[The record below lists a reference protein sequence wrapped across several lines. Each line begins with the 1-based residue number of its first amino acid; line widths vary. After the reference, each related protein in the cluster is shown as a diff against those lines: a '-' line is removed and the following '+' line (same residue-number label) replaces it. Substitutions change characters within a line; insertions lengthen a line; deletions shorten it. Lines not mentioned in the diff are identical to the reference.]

1 MMDDGREHVDRPI
14 YDDDGEMIVW
24 PTLDED
30 MEEFA
35 EESEVA
41 TVAAS
46 DDTTEDDTYYEVPDT
61 VEDDQ
66 DRIDVQVESIE
77 DEECQDA
84 KIGDI
89 QQAGED
95 YNEAMDRI
103 VGVLMQALS
112 TEEMTET
119 MSAELQDATNDME
132 TAKQT
137 ITDLCG
143 DPDTKVLQTDPD
155 TKIPQNL
162 QEILETL
169 TKDGKAPWLYIDD
182 EGNLLLDGESV
193 PKLKVIELEAEKIKA
208 DYGEFK
214 DLTTNNFTAVNAKI
228 DNLDVGNLDAVNATI
243 KNLQA
248 DLAHIGVLI
257 GNSATIKDIQNLL
270 LTSKN
275 TTIENALI
283 KDAMIDTVSAN
294 KINTGIINT
303 NNVSIQ
309 SDDGSMLLQGNLQQ
323 FKDKAGNVRI
333 QIGKDA
339 KGDFTFTLY
348 GADGKGQLINQNGI
362 QSSDAIKDGL
372 IVNAKVADNANISAG
387 KLDIASLFSTMN
399 ESGYT
404 LKSSKIKF
412 DDKDQTLDVLFN
424 SLSTKVDNINTATG
438 DISGL
443 KTQVST
449 NTTNIGIANGK
460 IETLITNTTIE
471 DNGTTTTLK
480 NAFNSVK
487 DTVDK
492 HEQTISSMG
501 STLNS
506 VSIEYY
512 VSTSATSMQ
521 GGSWSTTTPQ
531 WQEGKYIWQ
540 RINYGKVNGTT
551 TYSTPVCI
559 QGAKGEDG
567 TGVNILDKYP
577 SLEELKKAHPTGNA
591 GDCYT
596 VNGTLYT
603 WSTSKNDWID
613 CGNIKGEKGDQGIQ
627 GIQGIQGERGEQG
640 VQGVPGKDGKTT
652 YFHIKYSANPNG
664 IPMSE
669 TPNTYIGTYVNYD
682 PNDSADS
689 TVYTWSRFEGEQGEQ
704 GIPGTNGTDGKTYY
718 LHIKYSDDGG
728 KTFTSNNGE
737 TPGAY
742 IGVYTDTND
751 KDSNSVTTYTWSK
764 IKGEK
769 GDKGDQGLQGVPG
782 TPGTDGVTHYTW
794 IRYAD
799 DINGTGISNDPTG
812 KTYIG
817 FAYNKETSTESNT
830 PTDYTWSLIKGDKGD
845 TGVKGDRGEKG
856 ETYYTWIKYSD
867 NADGTGLYDTPKDT
881 TMYIGIAINKT
892 TPTESVNKTD
902 YTWSKFKGDKG
913 DKGDR
918 GQQGEQGIPGTPGG
932 KGDPGE
938 KGQSLVNSTPQ
949 WYKSTSNTTQT
960 GGEWTTTMPTAE
972 KGYWYWL
979 RFKLDFENPTE
990 TKYTTPTLEQ
1000 VYTKTSQLE
1009 QSLDGFK
1016 TTVSNTYATNDSLGT
1031 VRNDVSKVEQTANSL
1046 TAKFTDGFDMGII
1059 QQNASGIKVLH
1070 TSIDD
1075 NSYTHMS
1082 PTGFYLKCKGTDIFK
1097 LESDGITMLGGILS
1111 NGTIQGATIIGSTFK
1126 NESNTFSVDSEG
1138 NIVGA
1143 QIKGSEVV
1151 GDSFSVEGEL
1161 TADVITA
1168 NKINSAQYPSTLEDD
1183 IQISINSGG
1192 SDDNELYDG
1201 VSFATVTGALEAL
1214 PKFLNGKVVDI
1225 WIQKDVYENI
1235 DIRYFSSGRINL
1247 YLDGNTVYGYVRSY
1261 MSSIKV
1267 YVYGGYMK
1275 YETAKTGVIHP
1286 STGCAVASRTAS
1298 LVGQESSCLNAYS
1311 LKIYGSDNASGSAT
1325 TIVGM
1330 ACDSYASG
1338 YYKDLQFIN
1347 CDIGFRA
1354 NAGGRIHAAGS
1365 SGVCSQYGFEAVS
1378 GGLITI
1384 ANSKQCGGNKSNTH
1398 VSSPGQIIA
1407 PTSVTYEGGNQTTD
1421 GNTAPTPTTSKTVTI
1436 KSNSGDTYRSSVY
1449 NNWKKD
1455 NTCRQG
1461 DYGYG
1466 DCNGCWF
1473 FGSQFNQFKDKS
1485 ISKIEL
1491 TIKRIS
1497 GGSYAA
1503 VPIVVKTHNY
1513 ASRPSGKPSYGSS
1526 CGSVSIA
1533 VGNSGKLT
1541 ITNSTILNALS
1552 GGTIKGFG
1560 IQSAYNASSY
1570 AVCSG
1575 SVTMKVTYK
1584 E

>member
-1 MMDDGREHVDRPI
+1 MMDDGREHVDRPV
-14 YDDDGEMIVW
+14 YDDDGEMIIW

-66 DRIDVQVESIE
+66 DRIDVQVEGIE
-77 DEECQDA
+77 DEECEDA

-89 QQAGED
+89 QQASESYD
-95 YNEAMDRI
+95 EAMDRI
-103 VGVLMQALS
+103 VSILTQALS
-112 TEEMTET
+112 TEEMTEE

-162 QEILETL
+162 QELLETL

-193 PKLKVIELEAEKIKA
+193 PKLKVVELEAQKVKA
-208 DYGEFK
+208 DLGEFK

-228 DNLDVGNLDAVNATI
+228 DNLNVGDLSAVNATI
-243 KNLQA
+243 KNLQS

-294 KINTGIINT
+294 KINTGTINT

-412 DDKDQTLDVLFN
+412 DDKNQTLDVLFN
-424 SLSTKVDNINTATG
+424 SLSTKVDTANG
-438 DISGL
+438 DMSKL
-443 KTQVST
+443 QTQVTT
-449 NTTNIGIANGK
+449 NTTNIGVANGK
-460 IETLITNTTIE
+460 IETLIADTTIE
-471 DNGTTTTLK
+471 EDGTTTTLK

-512 VSTSATSMQ
+512 VSTSAVALQ

-577 SLEELKKAHPTGNA
+577 SLEALKQAHPTGNP

-603 WSTSKNDWID
+603 WSTSKNDWVD

-627 GIQGIQGERGEQG
+627 GIQG
-640 VQGVPGKDGKTT
+640 P
-652 YFHIKYSANPNG
+652 
-664 IPMSE
+664 
-669 TPNTYIGTYVNYD
+669 
-682 PNDSADS
+682 
-689 TVYTWSRFEGEQGEQ
+689 QGEQ
-704 GIPGTNGTDGKTYY
+704 GP
-718 LHIKYSDDGG
+718 
-728 KTFTSNNGE
+728 
-737 TPGAY
+737 
-742 IGVYTDTND
+742 
-751 KDSNSVTTYTWSK
+751 
-764 IKGEK
+764 
-769 GDKGDQGLQGVPG
+769 QGP
-782 TPGTDGVTHYTW
+782 
-794 IRYAD
+794 
-799 DINGTGISNDPTG
+799 
-812 KTYIG
+812 
-817 FAYNKETSTESNT
+817 
-830 PTDYTWSLIKGDKGD
+830 
-845 TGVKGDRGEKG
+845 
-856 ETYYTWIKYSD
+856 
-867 NADGTGLYDTPKDT
+867 
-881 TMYIGIAINKT
+881 
-892 TPTESVNKTD
+892 
-902 YTWSKFKGDKG
+902 
-913 DKGDR
+913 
-918 GQQGEQGIPGTPGG
+918 QGEQGG
-932 KGDPGE
+932 KGDPGNPGE

-949 WYKSTSNTTQT
+949 WYKSTSSTTQT
-960 GGEWTTTMPTAE
+960 GGEWTGTMPVAE

-990 TKYTTPTLEQ
+990 TKYTAPTMEQ
-1000 VYTKTSQLE
+1000 VYTKTTSLE

-1016 TTVSNTYATNDSLGT
+1016 QTVSNTYATNDDLGT
-1031 VRNDVSKVEQTANSL
+1031 IRNDVSRVEQTANKIGWFISGSSL
-1046 TAKFTDGFDMGII
+1046 SSMALTQDALNIITEQVKVTGDMIVDG
-1059 QQNASGIKVLH
+1059 A
-1070 TSIDD
+1070 IDGK
-1075 NSYTHMS
+1075 T
-1082 PTGFYLKCKGTDIFK
+1082 
-1097 LESDGITMLGGILS
+1097 IT
-1111 NGTIQGATIIGSTFK
+1111 GATIIGSTFR
-1126 NESNTFSVDSEG
+1126 NQGNTFSVDSEG

-1161 TADVITA
+1161 TADTITA
-1168 NKINSAQYPSTLEDD
+1168 NKINNAQYPSTLDDD
-1183 IQISINSGG
+1183 IQIEIDPSSG
-1192 SDDNELYDG
+1192 SDDVELTEGAVYKTMGG
-1201 VSFATVTGALEAL
+1201 VIDAL
-1214 PKFLNGKVVDI
+1214 PKFLNGK
-1225 WIQKDVYENI
+1225 
-1235 DIRYFSSGRINL
+1235 RINIWMRGDITENADFQNYTSGQIRL
-1247 YLDGNTVYGYVRSY
+1247 YLDGHTLYGYIRNY
-1261 MSSIKV
+1261 MSSAKLW
-1267 YVYGGYMK
+1267 VYGGWPGT
-1275 YETAKTGVIHP
+1275 EEGQIGVVHP
-1286 STGCAVASRTAS
+1286 DTGCAVAGRTGS
-1298 LVGQESSCLNAYS
+1298 IISQESSSLNTYS
-1311 LKIYGSDNASGSAT
+1311 VKVYGSDNKHSDGQSNIVGYIGDAFASMYIKNTTLVNCEIGYRGSAC
-1325 TIVGM
+1325 
-1330 ACDSYASG
+1330 A
-1338 YYKDLQFIN
+1338 
-1347 CDIGFRA
+1347 
-1354 NAGGRIHAAGS
+1354 RIHDAS
-1365 SGVCSQYGFEAVS
+1365 SAGVCSEYGFQTTS
-1378 GGLITI
+1378 GAFITI
-1384 ANSKQCGGNKSNTH
+1384 ANAAHCGGLTANTAQTL
-1398 VSSPGQIIA
+1398 PGQIIQHA
-1407 PTSVTYEGGNQTTD
+1407 KATFAGGNQTTD
-1421 GNTAPTPTTSKTVTI
+1421 PDKAPTTSTTKVITI

-1449 NNWKKD
+1449 NNWKQD
-1455 NTCRQG
+1455 NTARQG

-1473 FGSQFNQFKDKS
+1473 FGTQFNRFKEKN
-1485 ISKIEL
+1485 ITKIEL

-1497 GGSYAA
+1497 GGVHAA

-1513 ASRPSGKPSYGSS
+1513 TSRPSGKPSYGSS

-1575 SVTMKVTYK
+1575 SVTMKVTYT

>member
-1 MMDDGREHVDRPI
+1 MIGDGQERVDRPV
-14 YDDDGEMIVW
+14 YDDDGEIIIW
-24 PTLDED
+24 PTEDEE

-35 EESEVA
+35 EEAEVA
-41 TVAAS
+41 TVATS

-77 DEECQDA
+77 DEECEDS

-89 QQAGED
+89 QQASESYD
-95 YNEAMDRI
+95 EAMDRI
-103 VGVLMQALS
+103 VSILTQALS
-112 TEEMTET
+112 TEEMTEE

-162 QEILETL
+162 QELLETL

-193 PKLKVIELEAEKIKA
+193 PKLKVVELEAQKVKA
-208 DYGEFK
+208 DLGEFK

-228 DNLDVGNLDAVNATI
+228 DNLNVGDLSAVNATI
-243 KNLQA
+243 KNLQS

-294 KINTGIINT
+294 KINTGTINT

-412 DDKDQTLDVLFN
+412 DDKNQTLDVLFN
-424 SLSTKVDNINTATG
+424 SLSTKVDTANG
-438 DISGL
+438 DMSKL
-443 KTQVST
+443 QTQVTT
-449 NTTNIGIANGK
+449 NTTNIGVANGK
-460 IETLITNTTIE
+460 IETLIADTTIE
-471 DNGTTTTLK
+471 EDGTTTTLK

-512 VSTSATSMQ
+512 VSTSAVALQ

-577 SLEELKKAHPTGNA
+577 SLEALKQAHPTGNP

-603 WSTSKNDWID
+603 WSTSKNDWVD

-627 GIQGIQGERGEQG
+627 GIQG
-640 VQGVPGKDGKTT
+640 P
-652 YFHIKYSANPNG
+652 
-664 IPMSE
+664 
-669 TPNTYIGTYVNYD
+669 
-682 PNDSADS
+682 
-689 TVYTWSRFEGEQGEQ
+689 QGEQ
-704 GIPGTNGTDGKTYY
+704 GP
-718 LHIKYSDDGG
+718 
-728 KTFTSNNGE
+728 
-737 TPGAY
+737 
-742 IGVYTDTND
+742 
-751 KDSNSVTTYTWSK
+751 
-764 IKGEK
+764 
-769 GDKGDQGLQGVPG
+769 QGP
-782 TPGTDGVTHYTW
+782 
-794 IRYAD
+794 
-799 DINGTGISNDPTG
+799 
-812 KTYIG
+812 
-817 FAYNKETSTESNT
+817 
-830 PTDYTWSLIKGDKGD
+830 
-845 TGVKGDRGEKG
+845 
-856 ETYYTWIKYSD
+856 
-867 NADGTGLYDTPKDT
+867 
-881 TMYIGIAINKT
+881 
-892 TPTESVNKTD
+892 
-902 YTWSKFKGDKG
+902 
-913 DKGDR
+913 
-918 GQQGEQGIPGTPGG
+918 QGEQGG
-932 KGDPGE
+932 KGDPGNPGE

-949 WYKSTSNTTQT
+949 WYKSTSSTTQT
-960 GGEWTTTMPTAE
+960 GGEWTGTMPVAE

-990 TKYTTPTLEQ
+990 TKYTAPTMEQ
-1000 VYTKTSQLE
+1000 VYTKTTSLE

-1016 TTVSNTYATNDSLGT
+1016 QTVSNTYATNDDLGT
-1031 VRNDVSKVEQTANSL
+1031 IRNDVSRVEQTANKIGWFISGSSSSSMTL
-1046 TAKFTDGFDMGII
+1046 TDEALTVIAKQLKVSGDMIVDG
-1059 QQNASGIKVLH
+1059 A
-1070 TSIDD
+1070 IDGK
-1075 NSYTHMS
+1075 T
-1082 PTGFYLKCKGTDIFK
+1082 
-1097 LESDGITMLGGILS
+1097 IT
-1111 NGTIQGATIIGSTFK
+1111 GATMVGGTFR

-1143 QIKGSEVV
+1143 QIQGSEVI

-1161 TADVITA
+1161 TADTITA
-1168 NKINSAQYPSTLEDD
+1168 NKINNAQYPSTLDDD
-1183 IQISINSGG
+1183 IQIEIDPSTG
-1192 SDDNELYDG
+1192 SDDVELAEGAVYQTIAG
-1201 VSFATVTGALEAL
+1201 VLDAL
-1214 PKFLNGKVVDI
+1214 PKFLNGKCVSIWMRGDI
-1225 WIQKDVYENI
+1225 TENA
-1235 DIRYFSSGRINL
+1235 DFQNYTSGQIKF
-1247 YLDGNTVYGYVRSY
+1247 YLDGHTLYGYIRNY
-1261 MSSIKV
+1261 MSSAKLW
-1267 YVYGGYMK
+1267 VYGGWPGT
-1275 YETAKTGVIHP
+1275 EEGQTGVVHP
-1286 STGCAVASRTAS
+1286 DTGCAVAGRTGS
-1298 LVGQESSCLNAYS
+1298 IISQESSSLNTYS
-1311 LKIYGSDNASGSAT
+1311 IKVYGSDNKHSDGQSS
-1325 TIVGM
+1325 IVGYIGD
-1330 ACDSYASG
+1330 AFASMYIKNTTLVNCEVG
-1338 YYKDLQFIN
+1338 YRGSG
-1347 CDIGFRA
+1347 CA
-1354 NAGGRIHAAGS
+1354 RIHDAS
-1365 SGVCSQYGFEAVS
+1365 SAGVCSEYGFQTTS
-1378 GGLITI
+1378 GAFITI
-1384 ANSKQCGGNKSNTH
+1384 ANAAHCGGLTANTAQTL
-1398 VSSPGQIIA
+1398 PGQIIQHA
-1407 PTSVTYEGGNQTTD
+1407 KATFAGGNQTTD
-1421 GNTAPTPTTSKTVTI
+1421 PDKAPTTSTTKVITI

-1449 NNWKKD
+1449 NNWKQD
-1455 NTCRQG
+1455 NTARQG

-1473 FGSQFNQFKDKS
+1473 FGTQFNRFKEKN
-1485 ISKIEL
+1485 ITKIEL

-1497 GGSYAA
+1497 GGVHAA

-1575 SVTMKVTYK
+1575 SVTMKVTYT

>member
-1 MMDDGREHVDRPI
+1 MIGDGQERVDRPV
-14 YDDDGEMIVW
+14 YDDDGEIIIW
-24 PTLDED
+24 PTEDEE

-35 EESEVA
+35 EEAEVA
-41 TVAAS
+41 TVATS

-77 DEECQDA
+77 DEECEDS

-89 QQAGED
+89 QQASESYD
-95 YNEAMDRI
+95 EAMDRI
-103 VGVLMQALS
+103 VSILTQALS
-112 TEEMTET
+112 TEEMTEE

-162 QEILETL
+162 QELLETL

-193 PKLKVIELEAEKIKA
+193 PKLKVVELEAQKVKA
-208 DYGEFK
+208 DLGEFK

-228 DNLDVGNLDAVNATI
+228 DNLNVGDLSAVNATI
-243 KNLQA
+243 KNLQS

-294 KINTGIINT
+294 KINTGTINT

-412 DDKDQTLDVLFN
+412 DDKNQTLDVLFN
-424 SLSTKVDNINTATG
+424 SLSTKVDTANG
-438 DISGL
+438 DMSKL
-443 KTQVST
+443 QTQVTT
-449 NTTNIGIANGK
+449 NTTNIGVANGK
-460 IETLITNTTIE
+460 IETLIADTTIE
-471 DNGTTTTLK
+471 EDGTTTTLK

-512 VSTSATSMQ
+512 VSTSAVALQ

-577 SLEELKKAHPTGNA
+577 SLEALKQAHPTGNP

-603 WSTSKNDWID
+603 WSTSKNDWVD

-627 GIQGIQGERGEQG
+627 GIQG
-640 VQGVPGKDGKTT
+640 P
-652 YFHIKYSANPNG
+652 
-664 IPMSE
+664 
-669 TPNTYIGTYVNYD
+669 
-682 PNDSADS
+682 
-689 TVYTWSRFEGEQGEQ
+689 QGEQ
-704 GIPGTNGTDGKTYY
+704 GP
-718 LHIKYSDDGG
+718 
-728 KTFTSNNGE
+728 
-737 TPGAY
+737 
-742 IGVYTDTND
+742 
-751 KDSNSVTTYTWSK
+751 
-764 IKGEK
+764 
-769 GDKGDQGLQGVPG
+769 QGP
-782 TPGTDGVTHYTW
+782 
-794 IRYAD
+794 
-799 DINGTGISNDPTG
+799 
-812 KTYIG
+812 
-817 FAYNKETSTESNT
+817 
-830 PTDYTWSLIKGDKGD
+830 
-845 TGVKGDRGEKG
+845 
-856 ETYYTWIKYSD
+856 
-867 NADGTGLYDTPKDT
+867 
-881 TMYIGIAINKT
+881 
-892 TPTESVNKTD
+892 
-902 YTWSKFKGDKG
+902 
-913 DKGDR
+913 
-918 GQQGEQGIPGTPGG
+918 QGEQGG
-932 KGDPGE
+932 KGDPGNPGE

-949 WYKSTSNTTQT
+949 WYKSTSSTTQT
-960 GGEWTTTMPTAE
+960 GGEWTGTMPVAE

-990 TKYTTPTLEQ
+990 TKYTAPTMEQ
-1000 VYTKTSQLE
+1000 VYTKTTSLE

-1016 TTVSNTYATNDSLGT
+1016 QTVSNTYATNDDLGT
-1031 VRNDVSKVEQTANSL
+1031 IRNDVSRVEQTANKIGWFISGSSL
-1046 TAKFTDGFDMGII
+1046 SSMALTQDALNIITEQVKVTGDMIVDG
-1059 QQNASGIKVLH
+1059 A
-1070 TSIDD
+1070 IDGK
-1075 NSYTHMS
+1075 T
-1082 PTGFYLKCKGTDIFK
+1082 
-1097 LESDGITMLGGILS
+1097 IT
-1111 NGTIQGATIIGSTFK
+1111 GATIIGSTFR
-1126 NESNTFSVDSEG
+1126 NQGNTFSVDSEG

-1161 TADVITA
+1161 TADTITA
-1168 NKINSAQYPSTLEDD
+1168 NKINNAQYPSTLDDD
-1183 IQISINSGG
+1183 IQIEIDPSSG
-1192 SDDNELYDG
+1192 SDDVELTEGAVYKTMGG
-1201 VSFATVTGALEAL
+1201 VIDAL
-1214 PKFLNGKVVDI
+1214 PKFLNGK
-1225 WIQKDVYENI
+1225 
-1235 DIRYFSSGRINL
+1235 RINIWMRGDITENADFQNYTSGQIRL
-1247 YLDGNTVYGYVRSY
+1247 YLDGHTLYGYIRNY
-1261 MSSIKV
+1261 MSSAKLW
-1267 YVYGGYMK
+1267 VYGGWPGT
-1275 YETAKTGVIHP
+1275 EEGQIGVVHP
-1286 STGCAVASRTAS
+1286 DTGCAVAGRTGS
-1298 LVGQESSCLNAYS
+1298 IISQESSSLNTYS
-1311 LKIYGSDNASGSAT
+1311 IKVYGSDNKHSDGQSS
-1325 TIVGM
+1325 IVGYIGD
-1330 ACDSYASG
+1330 AFASMYIKNTTLVNCEVG
-1338 YYKDLQFIN
+1338 YRGSG
-1347 CDIGFRA
+1347 CA
-1354 NAGGRIHAAGS
+1354 RIHDAS
-1365 SGVCSQYGFEAVS
+1365 SAGVCSQYGFQTTS
-1378 GGLITI
+1378 GAFITI
-1384 ANSKQCGGNKSNTH
+1384 ANAAHCGGLTANTAQTL
-1398 VSSPGQIIA
+1398 PGQIIQHA
-1407 PTSVTYEGGNQTTD
+1407 KATFAGGNQTTD
-1421 GNTAPTPTTSKTVTI
+1421 PDKAPTTSTTKVITI

-1455 NTCRQG
+1455 NTARQG

-1473 FGSQFNQFKDKS
+1473 FGTQFNQFKGKS

-1503 VPIVVKTHNY
+1503 VPIAVKTHNY
-1513 ASRPSGKPSYGSS
+1513 TSRPSGKPSYGSS

>member
-1 MMDDGREHVDRPI
+1 MVGDGQEHVDRPI
-14 YDDDGEMIVW
+14 YDDDGEIIVW

-35 EESEVA
+35 EEPEVA

-46 DDTTEDDTYYEVPDT
+46 DRAAEDDTVEDDTYYEVPDT

-66 DRIDVQVESIE
+66 DRVDVQVEGIE
-77 DEECQDA
+77 DEECEDP

-112 TEEMTET
+112 TEEMTEE
-119 MSAELQDATNDME
+119 MSAELQDATNSME

-143 DPDTKVLQTDPD
+143 DPETKALQTDPD
-155 TKIPQNL
+155 TKIPQDL
-162 QEILETL
+162 QELLETL

-193 PKLKVIELEAEKIKA
+193 PKLKVVELEAQKVKA
-208 DYGEFK
+208 DLGEFK

-228 DNLDVGNLDAVNATI
+228 DNLNVGDLSAVNATI
-243 KNLQA
+243 KNLQS

-294 KINTGIINT
+294 KINTGTINT

-412 DDKDQTLDVLFN
+412 DDKNQTLDVLFN
-424 SLSTKVDNINTATG
+424 SLSTKVDTANG
-438 DISGL
+438 DMSKL
-443 KTQVST
+443 QTQVTT
-449 NTTNIGIANGK
+449 NTTNIGVANGK
-460 IETLITNTTIE
+460 IETLIADTTIE
-471 DNGTTTTLK
+471 EDGTTTTLK

-512 VSTSATSMQ
+512 VSTSAVALQ

-577 SLEELKKAHPTGNA
+577 SLEALKQAHPTGNP

-603 WSTSKNDWID
+603 WSTSKNDWVD

-627 GIQGIQGERGEQG
+627 GIQG
-640 VQGVPGKDGKTT
+640 P
-652 YFHIKYSANPNG
+652 
-664 IPMSE
+664 
-669 TPNTYIGTYVNYD
+669 
-682 PNDSADS
+682 
-689 TVYTWSRFEGEQGEQ
+689 QGEQ
-704 GIPGTNGTDGKTYY
+704 GP
-718 LHIKYSDDGG
+718 
-728 KTFTSNNGE
+728 
-737 TPGAY
+737 
-742 IGVYTDTND
+742 
-751 KDSNSVTTYTWSK
+751 
-764 IKGEK
+764 
-769 GDKGDQGLQGVPG
+769 QGPQGP
-782 TPGTDGVTHYTW
+782 
-794 IRYAD
+794 
-799 DINGTGISNDPTG
+799 
-812 KTYIG
+812 
-817 FAYNKETSTESNT
+817 
-830 PTDYTWSLIKGDKGD
+830 
-845 TGVKGDRGEKG
+845 
-856 ETYYTWIKYSD
+856 
-867 NADGTGLYDTPKDT
+867 
-881 TMYIGIAINKT
+881 
-892 TPTESVNKTD
+892 
-902 YTWSKFKGDKG
+902 
-913 DKGDR
+913 
-918 GQQGEQGIPGTPGG
+918 QGEQGG
-932 KGDPGE
+932 KGDPGNPGE

-949 WYKSTSNTTQT
+949 WYKSTSSTTQT
-960 GGEWTTTMPTAE
+960 GGEWTGTMPVAE

-990 TKYTTPTLEQ
+990 TKYTAPTMEQ
-1000 VYTKTSQLE
+1000 VYTKTTSLE

-1016 TTVSNTYATNDSLGT
+1016 QTVSNTYATNDDLGT
-1031 VRNDVSKVEQTANSL
+1031 IRNDVSRVEQTANKIGWFISGSSSSSMTL
-1046 TAKFTDGFDMGII
+1046 TDEALTVIAKQLKVSGDMIVDG
-1059 QQNASGIKVLH
+1059 A
-1070 TSIDD
+1070 IDGK
-1075 NSYTHMS
+1075 T
-1082 PTGFYLKCKGTDIFK
+1082 
-1097 LESDGITMLGGILS
+1097 IT
-1111 NGTIQGATIIGSTFK
+1111 GATMVGGTFR

-1143 QIKGSEVV
+1143 QIQGSEVI

-1161 TADVITA
+1161 TADTITA
-1168 NKINSAQYPSTLEDD
+1168 NKINNAQYPSTLDDD
-1183 IQISINSGG
+1183 IQIEIDPSTG
-1192 SDDNELYDG
+1192 SDDVELAEGAVYQTIAG
-1201 VSFATVTGALEAL
+1201 VLDAL
-1214 PKFLNGKVVDI
+1214 PKFLNGKCVSIWMRGDI
-1225 WIQKDVYENI
+1225 TENA
-1235 DIRYFSSGRINL
+1235 DFQNYTSGQIKF
-1247 YLDGNTVYGYVRSY
+1247 YLDGHTLYGYIRNY
-1261 MSSIKV
+1261 MSSAKLW
-1267 YVYGGYMK
+1267 VYGGWPGT
-1275 YETAKTGVIHP
+1275 EEGQTGVVHP
-1286 STGCAVASRTAS
+1286 DTGCAVAGRTGS
-1298 LVGQESSCLNAYS
+1298 IISQESSSLNTYS
-1311 LKIYGSDNASGSAT
+1311 IKVYGSDNKHSDGQSSIVGYIGDAFASMYIKNTTLVNCEIGYRGSAC
-1325 TIVGM
+1325 
-1330 ACDSYASG
+1330 A
-1338 YYKDLQFIN
+1338 
-1347 CDIGFRA
+1347 
-1354 NAGGRIHAAGS
+1354 RIHDAS
-1365 SGVCSQYGFEAVS
+1365 SAGVCSEYGFQTAS
-1378 GGLITI
+1378 GAFITI
-1384 ANSKQCGGNKSNTH
+1384 ANAAHCGGLTANTAQTL
-1398 VSSPGQIIA
+1398 PGQIIQHA
-1407 PTSVTYEGGNQTTD
+1407 KATFAGGNQTTD
-1421 GNTAPTPTTSKTVTI
+1421 PDKAPTTSTTKVITI

-1449 NNWKKD
+1449 NNWKQD
-1455 NTCRQG
+1455 NTARQG

-1473 FGSQFNQFKDKS
+1473 FGTQFNRFKEKN
-1485 ISKIEL
+1485 ITKIEL

-1497 GGSYAA
+1497 GGVHAA

-1513 ASRPSGKPSYGSS
+1513 TSRPSGKPSYGTS

-1552 GGTIKGFG
+1552 NGTIKGFG

-1575 SVTMKVTYK
+1575 SVTMKVTYT

>member
-1 MMDDGREHVDRPI
+1 MIGDGQERVDRPV
-14 YDDDGEMIVW
+14 YDDDGEIIIW
-24 PTLDED
+24 PTEDEE

-35 EESEVA
+35 EEAEVA
-41 TVAAS
+41 TVATS

-66 DRIDVQVESIE
+66 DRIDVQVEGIE
-77 DEECQDA
+77 DEECEDP

-95 YNEAMDRI
+95 YNEAMDTI
-103 VGVLMQALS
+103 VGILMQALS
-112 TEEMTET
+112 TEEMTDQ
-119 MSAELQDATNDME
+119 MSADLQDATINME

-143 DPDTKVLQTDPD
+143 DPETKALQTDPD
-155 TKIPQNL
+155 TKIPQDL
-162 QEILETL
+162 QELLEIL

-193 PKLKVIELEAEKIKA
+193 PKLKVVELEAQKVKA
-208 DYGEFK
+208 DLGEFK

-228 DNLDVGNLDAVNATI
+228 DNLNVGDLSAVNATI
-243 KNLQA
+243 KNLQS

-294 KINTGIINT
+294 KINTGTINT

-412 DDKDQTLDVLFN
+412 DDKNQTLDVLFN
-424 SLSTKVDNINTATG
+424 SLSTKVDTANG
-438 DISGL
+438 DMSKL
-443 KTQVST
+443 QTQVTT
-449 NTTNIGIANGK
+449 NTTNIGVANGK
-460 IETLITNTTIE
+460 IETLIADTTIE
-471 DNGTTTTLK
+471 EDGTTTTLK

-512 VSTSATSMQ
+512 VSTSAVALQ

-577 SLEELKKAHPTGNA
+577 SLEALKQAHPTGNP

-603 WSTSKNDWID
+603 WSTSKNDWVD

-627 GIQGIQGERGEQG
+627 GIQG
-640 VQGVPGKDGKTT
+640 P
-652 YFHIKYSANPNG
+652 
-664 IPMSE
+664 
-669 TPNTYIGTYVNYD
+669 
-682 PNDSADS
+682 
-689 TVYTWSRFEGEQGEQ
+689 QGEQ
-704 GIPGTNGTDGKTYY
+704 GP
-718 LHIKYSDDGG
+718 
-728 KTFTSNNGE
+728 
-737 TPGAY
+737 
-742 IGVYTDTND
+742 
-751 KDSNSVTTYTWSK
+751 
-764 IKGEK
+764 
-769 GDKGDQGLQGVPG
+769 QGP
-782 TPGTDGVTHYTW
+782 
-794 IRYAD
+794 
-799 DINGTGISNDPTG
+799 
-812 KTYIG
+812 
-817 FAYNKETSTESNT
+817 
-830 PTDYTWSLIKGDKGD
+830 
-845 TGVKGDRGEKG
+845 
-856 ETYYTWIKYSD
+856 
-867 NADGTGLYDTPKDT
+867 
-881 TMYIGIAINKT
+881 
-892 TPTESVNKTD
+892 
-902 YTWSKFKGDKG
+902 
-913 DKGDR
+913 
-918 GQQGEQGIPGTPGG
+918 QGEQGG
-932 KGDPGE
+932 KGDPGNPGE

-949 WYKSTSNTTQT
+949 WYKSTSSTTQT
-960 GGEWTTTMPTAE
+960 GGEWTGTMPVAE

-990 TKYTTPTLEQ
+990 TKYTAPTMEQ
-1000 VYTKTSQLE
+1000 VYTKTTSLE

-1016 TTVSNTYATNDSLGT
+1016 QTVSNTYATNDDLGT
-1031 VRNDVSKVEQTANSL
+1031 IRNDVSRVEQTANKIGWFISGSSSSSMTL
-1046 TAKFTDGFDMGII
+1046 TDEALTVIAKQLKVSGDMIVDG
-1059 QQNASGIKVLH
+1059 A
-1070 TSIDD
+1070 IDGK
-1075 NSYTHMS
+1075 T
-1082 PTGFYLKCKGTDIFK
+1082 
-1097 LESDGITMLGGILS
+1097 IT
-1111 NGTIQGATIIGSTFK
+1111 GATMVGGTFR

-1143 QIKGSEVV
+1143 QIQGSEVI

-1161 TADVITA
+1161 TADTITA
-1168 NKINSAQYPSTLEDD
+1168 NKINNAQYPSTLDDD
-1183 IQISINSGG
+1183 IQIEIDPSTG
-1192 SDDNELYDG
+1192 SDDVELAEGAVYQTIAG
-1201 VSFATVTGALEAL
+1201 VLDAL
-1214 PKFLNGKVVDI
+1214 PKFLNGKCVSIWMRGDI
-1225 WIQKDVYENI
+1225 TENA
-1235 DIRYFSSGRINL
+1235 DFQNYTSGQIKF
-1247 YLDGNTVYGYVRSY
+1247 YLDGHTLYGYIRNY
-1261 MSSIKV
+1261 MSSAKLW
-1267 YVYGGYMK
+1267 VYGGWPGT
-1275 YETAKTGVIHP
+1275 EEGQTGVVHP
-1286 STGCAVASRTAS
+1286 DTGCAVAGRTGS
-1298 LVGQESSCLNAYS
+1298 IISQESSSLNTYS
-1311 LKIYGSDNASGSAT
+1311 IKVYGSDNKHSDGQSS
-1325 TIVGM
+1325 IVGYIGD
-1330 ACDSYASG
+1330 AFASMYIKNTTLVNCEVG
-1338 YYKDLQFIN
+1338 YRGSG
-1347 CDIGFRA
+1347 CA
-1354 NAGGRIHAAGS
+1354 RIHDAS
-1365 SGVCSQYGFEAVS
+1365 SAGVCSQYGFQTTS
-1378 GGLITI
+1378 GAFITI
-1384 ANSKQCGGNKSNTH
+1384 ANAAHCGGLTANTAQTL
-1398 VSSPGQIIA
+1398 PGQIIQHA
-1407 PTSVTYEGGNQTTD
+1407 KATFAGGSQTTD
-1421 GNTAPTPTTSKTVTI
+1421 PGKAPTTSTKKTITI

-1455 NTCRQG
+1455 NTARQG

-1473 FGSQFNQFKDKS
+1473 FGTQFNQFKGKS

-1497 GGSYAA
+1497 GGSYAGI
-1503 VPIVVKTHNY
+1503 PIVVKTHNY

-1552 GGTIKGFG
+1552 NGTIKGFG
-1560 IQSAYNASSY
+1560 IQSTYNASSY

-1575 SVTMKVTYK
+1575 SVTMKVTYT